1 MNELFDLCVAFLYW
15 ISDFKGLTYKEA
27 NIWIFVVIH
36 PLITVSSIYYIVK
49 LRRKLNKLTNL

>member
-1 MNELFDLCVAFLYW
+1 MNELFDLCVSILYC
-15 ISDFKGLTYKEA
+15 ISDFTGLTYKEA

-49 LRRKLNKLTNL
+49 LRRKLDKLTNL